1 LNLPNES
8 QFLYLTTRG
17 WKTGKQ
23 HTIEIWFV
31 GYRQWY
37 YVMSE
42 RRYKAHWVQNI
53 LHNQK
58 IKFSIN
64 NIIYEACLLKQIA
77 KQWPYSLNRK
87 ILKVLLFPVLYMIDL
102 FAFLFSL
109 EYNALFFFYSKLH
122 RSSHKNA

>member
-8 QFLYLTTRG
+8 QFLYLTSSG
-17 WKTGKQ
+17 WKTGKK

-31 GYRQWY
+31 GYRQRY

-58 IKFSIN
+58 IKCSLN
-64 NIIYEACLLKQIA
+64 NIRSEGNARIISK
-77 KQWPYSLNRK
+77 
-87 ILKVLLFPVLYMIDL
+87 D
-102 FAFLFSL
+102 
-109 EYNALFFFYSKLH
+109 NALELASEVQKLMKTKYGWDKGLIIELTI
-122 RSSHKNA
+122 SS

>member
-1 LNLPNES
+1 VTQKEGIQELLNIYLNLPNKS

-31 GYRQWY
+31 GYGQRY

-58 IKFSIN
+58 IKFSSN
-64 NIIYEACLLKQIA
+64 NIISEGNARIISKDDAPELSSEIQKLMKTKYGWNEGLIIE
-77 KQWPYSLNRK
+77 LN
-87 ILKVLLFPVLYMIDL
+87 I
-102 FAFLFSL
+102 
-109 EYNALFFFYSKLH
+109 
-122 RSSHKNA
+122 SS

>member
-1 LNLPNES
+1 MPNES

-17 WKTGKQ
+17 RKTGKQ

-31 GYRQWY
+31 GYRQKY
-37 YVMSE
+37 YVISE

-64 NIIYEACLLKQIA
+64 NIISEGNTPIIGKDYAPELASEVQ
-77 KQWPYSLNRK
+77 
-87 ILKVLLFPVLYMIDL
+87 
-102 FAFLFSL
+102 
-109 EYNALFFFYSKLH
+109 KLMKTGGRNLINIKLPISTDVNLASFH
-122 RSSHKNA
+122 NIPR

>member
-1 LNLPNES
+1 MNLPNES

-31 GYRQWY
+31 GYLQRY

-58 IKFSIN
+58 IEF
-64 NIIYEACLLKQIA
+64 
-77 KQWPYSLNRK
+77 SLNNTT
-87 ILKVLLFPVLYMIDL
+87 FE
-102 FAFLFSL
+102 S
-109 EYNALFFFYSKLH
+109 NARIIIKDDNPQLVNEVQKLMKAKYGWNEGLIAELTISDKST
-122 RSSHKNA
+122 RYYKALDNHK

>member
-1 LNLPNES
+1 MNLPNES

-31 GYRQWY
+31 GYRQRY

-58 IKFSIN
+58 IKFSSN
-64 NIIYEACLLKQIA
+64 NIISEGNARIISKDDAPELSSEIQKLMKTKYGWNEGLIIE
-77 KQWPYSLNRK
+77 LN
-87 ILKVLLFPVLYMIDL
+87 I
-102 FAFLFSL
+102 
-109 EYNALFFFYSKLH
+109 
-122 RSSHKNA
+122 SS

>member
-1 LNLPNES
+1 MNLPNES

-17 WKTGKQ
+17 WKTGKK

-31 GYRQWY
+31 EYRQRY

-58 IKFSIN
+58 IKFSLN
-64 NIIYEACLLKQIA
+64 NIISEGNARIISSA
-77 KQWPYSLNRK
+77 
-87 ILKVLLFPVLYMIDL
+87 PVL
-102 FAFLFSL
+102 AG
-109 EYNALFFFYSKLH
+109 EVQKLMKTKYGWDEGLLIELIV
-122 RSSHKNA
+122 SS

>member
-1 LNLPNES
+1 MNLPNES

-31 GYRQWY
+31 GYLQRY

-64 NIIYEACLLKQIA
+64 NIISEG
-77 KQWPYSLNRK
+77 
-87 ILKVLLFPVLYMIDL
+87 
-102 FAFLFSL
+102 
-109 EYNALFFFYSKLH
+109 NARIISKDNAPELASEVQKLMKTKYDWNEGLIIELTI
-122 RSSHKNA
+122 SS

>member
-23 HTIEIWFV
+23 LTIEIWFV
-31 GYRQWY
+31 GYRQRY

-53 LHNQK
+53 LNNQK
-58 IKFSIN
+58 IRFSLD
-64 NIIYEACLLKQIA
+64 NIIFQG
-77 KQWPYSLNRK
+77 
-87 ILKVLLFPVLYMIDL
+87 
-102 FAFLFSL
+102 
-109 EYNALFFFYSKLH
+109 NARIISKD
-122 RSSHKNA
+122 NAPELASEVQKLMKKKYGWNKGLITQ

>member
-8 QFLYLTTRG
+8 QFLNLTTRG
-17 WKTGKQ
+17 WKTCKL

-31 GYRQWY
+31 GYRQRY

-42 RRYKAHWVQNI
+42 RRYEAHWVQNI

-64 NIIYEACLLKQIA
+64 NIISEG
-77 KQWPYSLNRK
+77 
-87 ILKVLLFPVLYMIDL
+87 
-102 FAFLFSL
+102 
-109 EYNALFFFYSKLH
+109 NARIISKNNAPELVGEVQELMKTKYGWNEGLIIELTI
-122 RSSHKNA
+122 SS